1 MPGVLFVL
9 IQVVDALVRAK
20 VKMHLHIFFFFF
32 FFVQLWN
39 YTCSFHWVLTGFMFL
54 HTNTGRKG
62 GQIQDMSL

>member
-1 MPGVLFVL
+1 MPGVLFGL

-20 VKMHLHIFFFFF
+20 VKMHLHFFFNI